1 MAMKVA
7 DFYHYDELRQKIA
20 ALKQVHEEK
29 DRAAVARAKR
39 MRWTKSDDPARRRPS
54 DGFSSYGF
62 SSSPSSRHG
71 SKPFQDFDPPPTIAR
86 PELVQAVP
94 AIERTGLVSVAPPSG
109 TTTWDSEL
117 ALTESSPSGTKR
129 KLADLELEDP
139 QLETQQPP
147 VQSKLSVCHSQLC

>member
-29 DRAAVARAKR
+29 DREAVTRAKR
-39 MRWTKSDDPARRRPS
+39 MRWTKSDDPARRLPS
-54 DGFSSYGF
+54 DGFY
-62 SSSPSSRHG
+62 SSPSSRHG
-71 SKPFQDFDPPPTIAR
+71 SKPFQDFGPPPIIAR
-86 PELVQAVP
+86 PESVQAVP
-94 AIERTGLVSVAPPSG
+94 AIERTGLLSVAPPSD

-117 ALTESSPSGTKR
+117 TLTESSPSGTKR
-129 KLADLELEDP
+129 KLADLELEDS

-147 VQSKLSVCHSQLC
+147 VQSKLSVYHSQLC